1 MSFKTMQNYH
11 WHPTALGGETLQQQ
25 EMRIGNEWIR
35 KNLSPQAQREWLRNA
50 VYRRAALRREEA
62 LRSICDHD
70 SAELVELLY
79 PRDPTLFQKA
89 RPYTLSSTLFT
100 NLYEGPFTEE
110 VLLQCVHAR
119 TAQLDAACLFALTG
133 AVRCLEKLLEYGV
146 DPDGLETPD
155 SWSYLELPNGQILPV
170 SPMDCAL
177 LGDHEDCQL
186 LLEMFGGTTLH
197 EHLTEQRKEDAR

>member
-1 MSFKTMQNYH
+1 MSSKAMQMYH

-25 EMRIGNEWIR
+25 ETRIGNDWIR
-35 KNLSPQAQREWLRNA
+35 KHLSPQAQREWLRNA
-50 VYRRAALRREEA
+50 AYRRADLRREEP
-62 LRSICDHD
+62 LRTICAHD

-79 PRDPTLFQKA
+79 PRDPSLFQKA
-89 RPYTLSSTLFT
+89 RPYTLSSMLFT
-100 NLYEGPFTEE
+100 DLYEGPFTEE
-110 VLLQCVHAR
+110 VLQQCVHAR

-155 SWSYLELPNGQILPV
+155 SWSYMELPNGQILPV

-197 EHLTEQRKEDAR
+197 EHLTERRKEDAR